1 MIDDPRVPDLMKAA
15 AERAIMPRWRA
26 LGAGDVRVKVESDPD
41 DLVTVAD
48 LEAEDIIAEGLARI
62 RPDAV
67 VVGEEAV
74 AADPSL
80 VQRLGEFP
88 AYWLIDPIA
97 GTGNF
102 VAGSPDFGVMVA
114 LVEDGV
120 ASAGWIWLPVTQRL
134 AVAERGAGARLDGGR
149 VDVAA
154 HPAREIGSMRGWI
167 AARYLPEA
175 VREHIRRDAE
185 DLCSQPAPMSA
196 AIGYVRL
203 LDGGSDVA
211 FFWRSYPW
219 DHVPGALL
227 LDEAGGA
234 ALRLDATAYDPADG
248 RTGLLAVR
256 DRRTWGGLRAMLLG
270 TDEI

>member
-1 MIDDPRVPDLMKAA
+1 VIDDNRVPDLLKAA
-15 AERAIMPRWRA
+15 AERVVMPRWRA
-26 LGAGDVRVKVESDPD
+26 LGDGDVRVKVESDPD

-48 LEAEDIIAEGLARI
+48 LEAEEIIAEGLARI

-80 VQRLGEFP
+80 LARLGEFP
-88 AYWLIDPIA
+88 TYWLIDPID

-114 LVEDGV
+114 LVEGGV
-120 ASAGWIWLPVTQRL
+120 ASAGWIWLPVSGRL
-134 AVAERGAGARLDGGR
+134 AVAERGAGARLDGEA

-154 HPAREIGSMRGWI
+154 RSPRELDRMQGWI
-167 AARYLPEA
+167 AARYLPA
-175 VREHIRRDAE
+175 DVRERIRAE
-185 DLCSQPAPMSA
+185 AAGLCVQRAPMSA
-196 AIGYVRL
+196 AVGYVRL
-203 LDGGSDVA
+203 LEGGSDVA

-219 DHVPGALL
+219 DHVPGALM

-234 ALRLDATAYDPADG
+234 ALRLDGTPYDPADG
-248 RTGLLAVR
+248 RTGLLAAR
-256 DRRTWGGLRAMLLG
+256 DRRTWGDLRALLLG
-270 TDEI
+270 NDEI